1 MSRRLAWAGLA
12 AAGTALEVASLRRHD
27 GATLSETTRAL
38 YRTHTPLGRLLFVAS
53 WTGLSVWLVPHI
65 CRATAAGLTAAAE
78 TISTAIE
85 EATP

>member
-1 MSRRLAWAGLA
+1 MSRRGIWAVLF
-12 AAGTALEVASLRRHD
+12 AAGTVAEVASLRRRD

-38 YRTHTPLGRLLFVAS
+38 YRTHTPLGRAAFVTS
-53 WTGLSVWLVPHI
+53 WTGLSVWLVPHV
-65 CRATAAGLTAAAE
+65 CRATAAGLASAAE